1 MALEEA
7 REYLVSNGYDDQVQI
22 FDVSTVMGTL
32 YMEH

>member
-22 FDVSTVMGTL
+22 FDESTVIGTL

>member
-7 REYLVSNGYDDQVQI
+7 MAYLASEGYGDQVQI

>member
-1 MALEEA
+1 MEVEEA

-32 YMEH
+32 